1 MKLISR
7 TEELILLAV
16 LRLNT
21 NAYCVPIYDYL
32 NEVSVKK
39 WTLGNIYPPLYRLEE
54 NGYLQSFMGEPSS
67 ERGGKS
73 KRFYRVTSKGLK
85 ALQQIRELHQTSWDG
100 LTDLALDKS

>member
-7 TEELILLAV
+7 TEELILLTV
-16 LRLNT
+16 IRLNA

-32 NEVSVKK
+32 NEVTSKK

-54 NGYLQSFMGEPSS
+54 NGYLESYMGEPSA

-73 KRFYRVTSKGLK
+73 KRFYKVTSKGLK
-85 ALQQIRELHQTSWDG
+85 ALQAIKELHQTSWDG
-100 LTDLALDKS
+100 LAELALD